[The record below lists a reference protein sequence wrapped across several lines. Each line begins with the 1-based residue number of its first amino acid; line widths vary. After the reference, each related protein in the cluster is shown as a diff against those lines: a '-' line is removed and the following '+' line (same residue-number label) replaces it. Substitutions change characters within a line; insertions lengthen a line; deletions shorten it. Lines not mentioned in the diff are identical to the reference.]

1 MKTKG
6 YSFSQIHKIA
16 IPALIAGVAEPL
28 LSITDSAIIGNSP
41 YKPVESL
48 AAVGIVGTFISMLIW
63 VFGQARSALS
73 AIISQYYG
81 ANELHKI
88 KQLPAQ
94 SIAFIVGLSLLVL
107 LISYPF
113 ASAIF
118 SFYNATNEVLLF
130 CVSYFKIRIIGL
142 PFALYTFAVFG
153 VFRGLQNTLYPM
165 VVAISGAVLNIVLD
179 LLLVYGYGILPAMGV
194 EGAALASVIAQV
206 FMALFSTY
214 YLYKKTSF
222 KLQFSLPLHPELK
235 RFTAMVLNLF
245 VRTLA
250 LNLALY
256 LGTSYAT
263 AYGKNYIAA
272 YTIGV
277 NLWFLGAFIAD
288 GYGSAGNIISGKLW
302 GEKNTVQLKQL
313 NKQLMCYSLFLGITM
328 LSLGLLFYTQIGLF
342 FTTDQAVLEHFYSTF
357 WIILLMQPIAAC
369 TFLLDGTFKGMGQMA
384 FLRNVLLIATF
395 VGFVPTLL
403 FFDYF
408 NFKLHAIW
416 AAFVVWLLFRGG
428 ILFFRFKRLI

>member
-41 YKPVESL
+41 FKPLESL
-48 AAVGIVGTFISMLIW
+48 AAIGIVGTFISMLIW

-81 ANELHKI
+81 ANELQKI

-107 LISYPF
+107 LLSYPF
-113 ASAIF
+113 ATSIF

-142 PFALYTFAVFG
+142 PFALYTFALFG
-153 VFRGLQNTLYPM
+153 VFRGLQNTLFPM
-165 VVAISGAVLNIVLD
+165 LVAISGAVLNVILD
-179 LLLVYGYGILPAMGV
+179 FLLVYGYGIVPAMGV
-194 EGAALASVIAQV
+194 EGAALASVISQV

-214 YLYKKTSF
+214 YLYKKTIF
-222 KLQFSLPLHPELK
+222 TLQFSLPLHPELK
-235 RFTAMVLNLF
+235 RFTTMILNLF

-263 AYGKNYIAA
+263 SYGKTYIAA

-302 GEKNTVQLKQL
+302 GEKNTKALKIL
-313 NKQLMCYSLFLGITM
+313 N
-328 LSLGLLFYTQIGLF
+328 
-342 FTTDQAVLEHFYSTF
+342 
-357 WIILLMQPIAAC
+357 
-369 TFLLDGTFKGMGQMA
+369 
-384 FLRNVLLIATF
+384 
-395 VGFVPTLL
+395 
-403 FFDYF
+403 
-408 NFKLHAIW
+408 
-416 AAFVVWLLFRGG
+416 
-428 ILFFRFKRLI
+428 